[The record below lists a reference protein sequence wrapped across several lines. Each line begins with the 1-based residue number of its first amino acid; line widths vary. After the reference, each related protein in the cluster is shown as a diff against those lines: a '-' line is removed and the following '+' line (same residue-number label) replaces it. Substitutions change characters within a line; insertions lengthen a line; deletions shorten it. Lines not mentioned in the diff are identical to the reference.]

1 MPAFKY
7 GPLDPKK
14 RQIRL
19 IKILPLELDSPE
31 VLLANPAQLT
41 TTPFTNAQGLL
52 VTCTIEV
59 VSLDDNPE
67 YLALSYTWG
76 PSVYKMIQLGYADC
90 VNRKPFPVTANL
102 EEALRYLRQE
112 KHTVCLWADAICIDQ
127 TNNME
132 RTEQVLLMR
141 DIYGKSTSALVWL
154 GPAADDSN
162 AVMDGLDRVGKE
174 ALEAGI
180 LKLRKDDF
188 LNWPRPDPEGR
199 RNAIQIAVDDLAE
212 QNGIEFPH
220 QALKILSERNYWT
233 RVWIVQEIAV
243 PRKVMFMC
251 GDKQLAFDTFA
262 AAILFLPL
270 RSNAALRNVT
280 TPNLPLIT
288 KLSTHPSP
296 ALGVLIGARRRYQ
309 RETGVPETLM
319 ELLVRGC
326 IVASS
331 SHSDRQATD
340 PRDRIYGLLGLA
352 SDKNMLNIRPDYSKT
367 LVESYTNVART
378 LIQHG
383 FTDILA
389 WCQGSKKLKDLP
401 SWVPD
406 FSTPI
411 RDPCGVTQKFGLF
424 SASGQRGV
432 STLPMDSC
440 YGSNVLALTGTV
452 VDTIMKTGSLWT
464 PGLDCVFDYTA
475 AKSLFA
481 DIETFCQE
489 AQRRPFAMLHD
500 SKKFAEAIW
509 RIPCA
514 DQVFTE
520 NVLRRR
526 ASSPEG
532 YHELKYRVAQYP
544 MVYNFQSPAC
554 QGYLIAMEYLH
565 NRRPF
570 ISTEGYVGLIPA
582 HSKPG
587 DLVCIIFGATIPF
600 VLRRLQGGQHGL
612 IGEAYVY
619 GIMDGE
625 YMQTSPLS
633 ETFHLC

>member
-1 MPAFKY
+1 
-7 GPLDPKK
+7 
-14 RQIRL
+14 
-19 IKILPLELDSPE
+19 
-31 VLLANPAQLT
+31 
-41 TTPFTNAQGLL
+41 
-52 VTCTIEV
+52 
-59 VSLDDNPE
+59 
-67 YLALSYTWG
+67 
-76 PSVYKMIQLGYADC
+76 
-90 VNRKPFPVTANL
+90 
-102 EEALRYLRQE
+102 
-112 KHTVCLWADAICIDQ
+112 
-127 TNNME
+127 
-132 RTEQVLLMR
+132 
-141 DIYGKSTSALVWL
+141 
-154 GPAADDSN
+154 
-162 AVMDGLDRVGKE
+162 
-174 ALEAGI
+174 
-180 LKLRKDDF
+180 
-188 LNWPRPDPEGR
+188 
-199 RNAIQIAVDDLAE
+199 
-212 QNGIEFPH
+212 
-220 QALKILSERNYWT
+220 
-233 RVWIVQEIAV
+233 
-243 PRKVMFMC
+243 
-251 GDKQLAFDTFA
+251 
-262 AAILFLPL
+262 
-270 RSNAALRNVT
+270 
-280 TPNLPLIT
+280 
-288 KLSTHPSP
+288 
-296 ALGVLIGARRRYQ
+296 
-309 RETGVPETLM
+309 
-319 ELLVRGC
+319 
-326 IVASS
+326 
-331 SHSDRQATD
+331 
-340 PRDRIYGLLGLA
+340 
-352 SDKNMLNIRPDYSKT
+352 
-367 LVESYTNVART
+367 
-378 LIQHG
+378 
-383 FTDILA
+383 
-389 WCQGSKKLKDLP
+389 
-401 SWVPD
+401 
-406 FSTPI
+406 
-411 RDPCGVTQKFGLF
+411 
-424 SASGQRGV
+424 
-432 STLPMDSC
+432 MDSC

-554 QGYLIAMEYLH
+554 QGYLIAMEYLLH